1 MTEGNTS
8 VRALP
13 AGRYGVPKSRRT
25 RRWWYWALLALFVV
39 AGVVVAYVA
48 YENLGAT
55 PIDAEVTAYHVV
67 DDHSVTASFTVDR
80 DHPNQAADCIVDALA
95 ADGSEV
101 ARGEVFVP
109 PSGNTVRMSTT
120 LQTVER
126 ATTVEFYGCSYQ
138 VPGYLTKSMPPSG

>member
-1 MTEGNTS
+1 MTESDTS

-67 DDHSVTASFTVDR
+67 DDGSVTATFTVDR
-80 DHPNQAADCIVDALA
+80 NHPEQAADCIVYALS

-101 ARGEVFVP
+101 ARSEVFVP
-109 PSGNTVRMSTT
+109 PSGSTVQMSTE
-120 LQTVER
+120 LRTVKR

-138 VPGYLTKSMPPSG
+138 VPAYLTKSMPPSG